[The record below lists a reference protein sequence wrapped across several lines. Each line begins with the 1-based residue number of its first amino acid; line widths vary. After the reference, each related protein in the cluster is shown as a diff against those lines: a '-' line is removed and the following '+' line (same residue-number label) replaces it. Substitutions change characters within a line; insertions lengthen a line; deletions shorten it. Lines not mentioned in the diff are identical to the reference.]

1 MLKLLLNSEIR
12 LEVLILVKWQGAAGI
27 CLNEDNQLLMVLQG
41 TKEEAKTWAVP
52 SGGKE
57 AIESFEICCIREV
70 YEETGYVVDIIREV
84 LHKNNN
90 IVEVRYFETII
101 TGGQMMIHD
110 PDELIYEIAWKS
122 KDELLDL
129 TLSFPEDRQFLLS
142 LF

>member
-1 MLKLLLNSEIR
+1 MI
-12 LEVLILVKWQGAAGI
+12 LIKWQGAAGI
-27 CLNEDNQLLMVLQG
+27 CFNADNQLLMVLQG
-41 TKEEAKTWAVP
+41 TKEEAKSWAVP

-57 AIESFEICCIREV
+57 ATENFESCCKSEV
-70 YEETGYVVDIIREV
+70 YEETGFVVDIIREV
-84 LHKNNN
+84 LHKNNDA
-90 IVEVRYFETII
+90 VEVRYFEMII

-142 LF
+142 LFQ

>member
-1 MLKLLLNSEIR
+1 
-12 LEVLILVKWQGAAGI
+12 
-27 CLNEDNQLLMVLQG
+27 MVLQG
-41 TKEEAKTWAVP
+41 TKEEVKTWAVP

-57 AIESFEICCIREV
+57 TAESFERCCIREL

-84 LHKNNN
+84 LHKNNDA
-90 IVEVRYFETII
+90 VEVRYFETII

-142 LF
+142 LFQ

>member
-1 MLKLLLNSEIR
+1 M
-12 LEVLILVKWQGAAGI
+12 VKWQGAAGI

-57 AIESFEICCIREV
+57 ANENFERCCIREV
-70 YEETGYVVDIIREV
+70 YEETGYVVDIVREV
-84 LHKNNN
+84 LHKSNDA
-90 IVEVRYFETII
+90 VEVRYFETTI
-101 TGGQMMIHD
+101 TSGQMMIHD

-122 KDELLDL
+122 KEEILNL

-142 LF
+142 LFQK